1 MIVYVDILFINMKLE
16 TFMIEVNDNTNLKE
30 AKQLVLE
37 KSFVYPEE
45 QVWFLDNIPIKTLK
59 INWKLAQENKS
70 KFSIIVNNLWYSF
83 KIKNMTGTII
93 DVNYLSSRDKIST
106 IKYHIYQKTGMYP
119 ESYCLYYKDKEEL
132 KDYEFI
138 GKYFIPN
145 NAMINLVLKMRSGLK

>member
-83 KIKNMTGTII
+83 KIKNTAVI
-93 DVNYLSSRDKIST
+93 YLVDRS
-106 IKYHIYQKTGMYP
+106 
-119 ESYCLYYKDKEEL
+119 
-132 KDYEFI
+132 I
-138 GKYFIPN
+138 GQ
-145 NAMINLVLKMRSGLK
+145 

>member
-1 MIVYVDILFINMKLE
+1 MILYVDILFINMKLE
-16 TFMIEVNDNTNLKE
+16 TFMIEVNDATNLKE

-59 INWKLAQENKS
+59 INWKLAQENNS

-119 ESYCLYYKDKEEL
+119 ESYYLYYKDKEL

-145 NAMINLVLKMRSGLK
+145 NAMKNLVIKMRNGLKY